1 MKTIILTDVDDSVII
16 SRTVEGDEESARLSA
31 ENAMKRHYRS
41 GSVVVWREDSPS
53 DITVGRVSF
62 GGRTLGAVVVA
73 DSEVCGRLTLP
84 QLLTARNTM

>member
-16 SRTVEGDEESARLSA
+16 SLTVEGDEESARLFA
-31 ENAMKRHYRS
+31 ENAMSRHYRS

-53 DITVGRVSF
+53 GIAVGRVSF

-73 DSEVCGRLTLP
+73 DYGVCGRLTLP
-84 QLLTARNTM
+84 QLLTARKTA